1 MKINQQKELAEKVI
15 SKVMSK
21 YNVDRESALIG
32 TFDEK
37 MRYDASD
44 IMQRIGIQ
52 VEVIELLQMEF
63 YQD

>member
-1 MKINQQKELAEKVI
+1 MTINQQKELAEKVI
-15 SKVMSK
+15 SKVMNK